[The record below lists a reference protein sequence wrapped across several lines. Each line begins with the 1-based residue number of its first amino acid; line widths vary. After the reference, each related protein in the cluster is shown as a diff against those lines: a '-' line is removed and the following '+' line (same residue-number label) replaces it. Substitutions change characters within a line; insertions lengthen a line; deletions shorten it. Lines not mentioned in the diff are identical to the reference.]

1 MTTTNVRHT
10 LRHNATAGILLVGG
24 GALAA
29 ATWVGG
35 DHGLAIGL
43 VNFYILTAGFA
54 YVWSR
59 RDTDVAAIMR
69 WDGDERQFGID
80 REANVI
86 TAHVMG
92 VAAIIGAIINTA
104 ATGDPGGYG
113 VICFV
118 GGLTYFVAITVLR
131 RRR

>member
-1 MTTTNVRHT
+1 MTTKTRV
-10 LRHNATAGILLVGG
+10 LRRSATAGILLVGG

-35 DHGLAIGL
+35 DHGLAVGL
-43 VNFYILTAGFA
+43 VVFYVVAAGTA
-54 YVWSR
+54 YLWSR

-69 WDGDERQFGID
+69 WEGDERQFGID

-86 TAHVMG
+86 SAHAMG
-92 VAAIIGAIINTA
+92 IAAIIGAIVNTA
-104 ATGDPGGYG
+104 VNGDPGGYG

-118 GGLTYFVAITVLR
+118 GGVTYAVALVVLR